1 MLIKYPGPIFF
12 SYKCDV
18 SSHSDLT
25 FIQPNVCDDVDC
37 DQWAFGL
44 RAACFSTT
52 LYNTQLPTLSPY
64 PRNVEKGSRVYRS
77 TMTFDPN
84 KSYKFKMADTQSQ
97 VYYLLRRKRDKNE
110 MHRANFMLLVMR
122 IAIVVISFLVAKPTI
137 MKGIIRSSTFSFST
151 KCEFAIVT
159 KW

>member
-1 MLIKYPGPIFF
+1 MITAYHV
-12 SYKCDV
+12 SS
-18 SSHSDLT
+18 SSHSDPT
-25 FIQPNVCDDVDC
+25 FIQSNVCDDVDC